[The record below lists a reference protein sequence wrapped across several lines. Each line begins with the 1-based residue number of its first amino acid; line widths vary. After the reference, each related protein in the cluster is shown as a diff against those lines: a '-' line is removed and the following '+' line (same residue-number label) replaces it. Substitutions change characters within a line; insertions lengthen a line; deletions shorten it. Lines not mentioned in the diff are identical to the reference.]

1 MGEELSRFLLGVSPI
16 LFIMCATLLAGCF
29 VLMKR
34 WRQRH
39 R

>member
-16 LFIMCATLLAGCF
+16 LVVMFATLLAGCF
-29 VLMKR
+29 ALWKR
-34 WRQRH
+34 RRQRH